1 MGLTFVLDTSVF
13 TNPQLYKKFSDDIL
27 DATEDLLYLM
37 EHSGAEFYMPLSVY
51 DELLNMVKLDRLIPK
66 FELVVRL
73 RDPKKYN
80 LMVPAGFFYDFIAD
94 LRSRINKGLRVA
106 EEHVRNA
113 LNQGIRVA
121 QEPDRNAQQ
130 REREGIGNLIRSLRE
145 KYREALRQGI
155 LDSKEDV
162 DVILLAYELDGVL
175 VSADEGI
182 RRWARQLGVK
192 LITPEYFKELLEE
205 LVQRSGKKPLPPI

>member
-27 DATEDLLYLM
+27 DAAEDLLYLM
-37 EHSGAEFYMPLSVY
+37 EHSGGEFYMPLSTY
-51 DELLNMVKLDRLIPK
+51 DELQKMVKLGKLTPK

-73 RDPKKYN
+73 RNPKKFNLLIPAEFLYN
-80 LMVPAGFFYDFIAD
+80 FIGD
-94 LRSRINKGLRVA
+94 LRGRINKGLRIA
-106 EEHVRNA
+106 EEH
-113 LNQGIRVA
+113 I
-121 QEPDRNAQQ
+121 RNAQGK
-130 REREGIGNLIRSLRE
+130 EKETLGEVIRSLRE

-162 DVILLAYELDGVL
+162 DVVLLAYELDAIL

-182 RRWARQLGVK
+182 RNWAKQLGVK
-192 LITPEYFKELLEE
+192 LINPDYFKELLEE
-205 LVQRSGKKPLPPI
+205 LASRRGFPKID

>member
-13 TNPQLYKKFSDDIL
+13 TNPQLYKKFSEDIL
-27 DATEDLLYLM
+27 DAAEDLLYLM
-37 EHSGAEFYMPLSVY
+37 EHSGAEFYMPVSVY
-51 DELLNMVKLDRLIPK
+51 DELLKMVKLQKLIPK

-73 RDPKKYN
+73 RNPRKYN
-80 LMVPAGFFYDFIAD
+80 LLIPAEFLYDFIAD
-94 LRSRINKGLRVA
+94 LRGRINKGLRVA

-113 LNQGIRVA
+113 QSKT
-121 QEPDRNAQQ
+121 
-130 REREGIGNLIRSLRE
+130 RENIGEVIRSLRE

-155 LDSKEDV
+155 LDSREDV
-162 DVILLAYELDGVL
+162 EVILLAYELDAIL

-182 RRWARQLGVK
+182 RKWARELGVK

-205 LVQRSGKKPLPPI
+205 LVARSGKKFPL